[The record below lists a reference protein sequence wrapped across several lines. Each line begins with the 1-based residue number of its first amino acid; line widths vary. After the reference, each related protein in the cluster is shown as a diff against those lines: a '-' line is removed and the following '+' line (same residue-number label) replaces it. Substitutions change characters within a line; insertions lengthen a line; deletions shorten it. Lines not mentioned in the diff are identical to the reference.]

1 MPDFKSIALA
11 KHTTVDEVSRI
22 LGYARYSM
30 QSLSKKVIV
39 KENGKFNHFKI
50 IRNGFGVLNT
60 DFGKFYQFDFFI
72 DDKWV
77 NYLALVKGD
86 LDRNF
91 NPYFKNE
98 KQLLLRIDSGC
109 ETGQVFGD
117 RTCECREQ
125 LALAMEE
132 IRNAGKGIIIHIP
145 KQDARGLGLP
155 FKLATLTLQDALGL
169 DTVEAAKILAN
180 DGNIDV
186 RTYGGAV
193 GILKFW
199 GLKSNIKINLA
210 TNNPK
215 KVSVFTENGFKLSGL
230 TPVVIE
236 PTKLTRLHLE
246 AKQEK
251 LGHIE
256 LIQKDKQDATQRNF
270 MRLLNTAMSEND
282 SLVCCGLDPD
292 LNKMPKEIT
301 DSHASDRT
309 KAFDFLHEVIDITA
323 AHVCAYKI
331 QKAFFDIFENGDR
344 LLLDT
349 IKYIKKRHA
358 QIPIIIDS
366 KIGDTSNTMKAYM
379 DLIFSKLG
387 ADAVVVN
394 PYMGDDVLAPFRNME
409 NKAAIVLVKTSNKGG
424 DIVQN
429 TITATGVPLWI
440 YVMELVVRR
449 WNTSRNVMP
458 VISSTESI
466 DFSSIRKII
475 PDDMP
480 ILLAGFGA
488 QGGKITKAH
497 ELLDSH
503 KKGLV
508 VNSSRAILYPYKTN
522 DKNWRREIENAVIEM
537 KRKINEIR

>member
-1 MPDFKSIALA
+1 
-11 KHTTVDEVSRI
+11 
-22 LGYARYSM
+22 
-30 QSLSKKVIV
+30 
-39 KENGKFNHFKI
+39 
-50 IRNGFGVLNT
+50 
-60 DFGKFYQFDFFI
+60 
-72 DDKWV
+72 
-77 NYLALVKGD
+77 
-86 LDRNF
+86 
-91 NPYFKNE
+91 
-98 KQLLLRIDSGC
+98 
-109 ETGQVFGD
+109 
-117 RTCECREQ
+117 
-125 LALAMEE
+125 
-132 IRNAGKGIIIHIP
+132 
-145 KQDARGLGLP
+145 
-155 FKLATLTLQDALGL
+155 
-169 DTVEAAKILAN
+169 
-180 DGNIDV
+180 
-186 RTYGGAV
+186 
-193 GILKFW
+193 
-199 GLKSNIKINLA
+199 
-210 TNNPK
+210 
-215 KVSVFTENGFKLSGL
+215 
-230 TPVVIE
+230 
-236 PTKLTRLHLE
+236 
-246 AKQEK
+246 
-251 LGHIE
+251 
-256 LIQKDKQDATQRNF
+256 
-270 MRLLNTAMSEND
+270 
-282 SLVCCGLDPD
+282 
-292 LNKMPKEIT
+292 MPKEIT

-409 NKAAIVLVKTSNKGG
+409 NNAAIVLVKTSNKGG